1 MLILLYMRI
10 DYICISADPSRRDME
25 ISYAGSKRCRVR
37 PHPNQNPKSKLQNP
51 KSKLQNPKSKIQ
63 NPNSKLQ
70 NPKSKLQNPKSKR
83 RRLGPPQKERRLNW
97 SKIQNPNSKIQN
109 PRSKIQNPKSKIQ
122 NPKSKIQDPKSKI
135 QNPKSKIQNP
145 KSKIRNPKSK
155 IQTPNPKLQNPK
167 SKLQNPKSKRPVWS
181 LDFGFWIWSGRDR
194 RGWLCSKWWCMA
206 VLAPR
211 IWPSW
216 RHTSLQPKGSRLDS
230 PHARL
235 KLGTD
240 FRRRGFAGN
249 RAPISGPVSWKSGPN
264 FRRNCGPGGA
274 A

>member
-1 MLILLYMRI
+1 
-10 DYICISADPSRRDME
+10 ME
-25 ISYAGSKRCRVR
+25 ISYAGSKRCQVR
-37 PHPNQNPKSKLQNP
+37 PHPNQNPKSKIQTP
-51 KSKLQNPKSKIQ
+51 KSKLQNPNSKIQNPNSKIQNPNSKLQTPKSKIQ
-63 NPNSKLQ
+63 NPNSKI
-70 NPKSKLQNPKSKR
+70 QNPKSKR

-97 SKIQNPNSKIQN
+97 SKIQTPNSKLQ
-109 PRSKIQNPKSKIQ
+109 
-122 NPKSKIQDPKSKI
+122 
-135 QNPKSKIQNP
+135 
-145 KSKIRNPKSK
+145 NPKSK
-155 IQTPNPKLQNPK
+155 IQTPK
-167 SKLQNPKSKRPVWS
+167 SKIQNPKSKRPVWS
-181 LDFGFWIWSGRDR
+181 LDFGFWIWSGRGR

-206 VLAPR
+206 VLPPQ